1 MQMTEKLTLNAAH
14 ARADMEAKIKEVH
27 RTLRHFM
34 VTYHDQ
40 MATVNASLSDIATA
54 LEEHKRQIDRRP
66 VDMEQMKLVLYENV
80 ERQVSR
86 ALDDK
91 CQDLDR
97 SLSNFFY
104 DADVRIV
111 PKNLMIH
118 SDANTKVKLDEGEE

>member
-1 MQMTEKLTLNAAH
+1 MTEKLTMNAAH
-14 ARADMEAKIKEVH
+14 ARADMQAEIKEVR
-27 RTLRHFM
+27 RTLQHFM

-40 MATVNASLSDIATA
+40 MADVRARLSDIATA
-54 LEEHKRQIDRRP
+54 LEEHKKQIDRRP

-80 ERQVSR
+80 ERQVNR

-111 PKNLMIH
+111 PKNRMIH
-118 SDANTKVKLDEGEE
+118 TDANIKVKLDEGDE

>member
-1 MQMTEKLTLNAAH
+1 MTEKLTMNAAH
-14 ARADMEAKIKEVH
+14 ARADMQAEIKEVR

-40 MATVNASLSDIATA
+40 MATVNARLSDIATA
-54 LEEHKRQIDRRP
+54 LEEHKKQIDRRP
-66 VDMEQMKLVLYENV
+66 VDMEQMKLELYGNV

-111 PKNLMIH
+111 PKDRMVH
-118 SDANTKVKLDEGEE
+118 TDANIKVKLDEGDE